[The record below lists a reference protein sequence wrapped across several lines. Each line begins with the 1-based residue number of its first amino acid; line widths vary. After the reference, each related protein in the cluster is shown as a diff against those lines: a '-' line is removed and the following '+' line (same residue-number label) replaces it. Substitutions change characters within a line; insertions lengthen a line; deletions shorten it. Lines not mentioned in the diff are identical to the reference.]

1 MDLSKIDLKK
11 EYDFIVKA
19 LKTLGLTT
27 YESQTFLAVIYHDGS
42 SAEIIAD
49 TAGIPRPST
58 YKVLETLEKK
68 GLIKS
73 IEGRPKIFKIE
84 SLERLEERY
93 ANQIGDLFS
102 KLKMLKDL
110 LTEKGV
116 PELVYTIYGKTKV
129 LNKIGEY
136 IDQSESEILL
146 SSPKLIEIKKNLS
159 KNIKN
164 AIQRN
169 VKIIIITARTQRAAP
184 NCEVHYRDQLIATD
198 IVVDSKR
205 ALIADAELE
214 ACGYSDNPVL
224 AEHLKHFI
232 DFMLFKNN

>member
-1 MDLSKIDLKK
+1 MDLSKLDLKK
-11 EYDFIVKA
+11 EYEIIVKT

-42 SAEIIAD
+42 TADIIAD
-49 TAGIPRPST
+49 TAQIPRPSA

-68 GLIKS
+68 GLVKAV
-73 IEGRPKIFKIE
+73 EGRPKIFKVE
-84 SLERLEERY
+84 SLDRLEERY
-93 ANQIGDLFS
+93 THQVEDLFS
-102 KLKMLKDL
+102 KLKMLKDM
-110 LTEKGV
+110 LTERGE
-116 PELVYTIYGKTKV
+116 PQLVYTIYGKQKV
-129 LNKIGEY
+129 LNKIGEF

-146 SSPKLIEIKKNLS
+146 SSPKLIEIKKYLS

-164 AIQRN
+164 ANLRN
-169 VKIIIITARTQRAAP
+169 VKIVIITARTQRAPP
-184 NCEVHYRDQLIATD
+184 NCEVHYRDELIATD

-205 ALIADAELE
+205 ALITDAELD

-232 DFMLFKNN
+232 DFMLFKK